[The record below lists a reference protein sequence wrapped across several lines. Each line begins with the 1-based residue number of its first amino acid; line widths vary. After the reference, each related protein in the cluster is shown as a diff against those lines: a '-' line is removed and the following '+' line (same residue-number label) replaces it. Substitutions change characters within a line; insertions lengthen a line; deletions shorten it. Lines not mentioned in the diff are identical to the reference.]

1 MLLKDSR
8 SQGLFKFTSGIQ
20 NKIWIVGSS
29 IIKRAFTYA
38 RQSTYDGPK
47 LDMQRQGAEIRWQ
60 GKGGLRTKQLSSFVH
75 LLLSVEDPPDIMV
88 IHCGG
93 NDIGST
99 PALKLRADILR
110 ELDEVR
116 SLVPG
121 VLIVWSQILPRFEWR
136 GEKSHSALN
145 NVRERVNNKV
155 ATEVINNGGR
165 YIKYPEIRE
174 EDHFFVDKVHL
185 SDMGNNLFL
194 HRIQEAL
201 QCFLTS
207 YYVAFPAR

>member
-1 MLLKDSR
+1 
-8 SQGLFKFTSGIQ
+8 
-20 NKIWIVGSS
+20 
-29 IIKRAFTYA
+29 
-38 RQSTYDGPK
+38 
-47 LDMQRQGAEIRWQ
+47 MQRQGAEIWWQ
-60 GKGGLRTKQLSSFVH
+60 EKGGLRTKQLSSFVH

-155 ATEVINNGGR
+155 ATEVIDEGGR

-174 EDHFFVDKVHL
+174 EDHFLLIRCIYQIWAILYFYIGFKK
-185 SDMGNNLFL
+185 NCKAFL
-194 HRIQEAL
+194 HRIMWH
-201 QCFLTS
+201 FLLDDL
-207 YYVAFPAR
+207 V